1 MMRLRRRI
9 RTKERCLALLLLA
22 SAAAPAAAADVIPP
36 GARLAATCTGC
47 HGTNGAGTGDALP
60 SLAGQPKDAL
70 LAALKAFKS
79 GSRPATVM
87 TQLAKGYDDAQL
99 EAIAGFFAVQGG
111 AGVAGG
117 GTDVA
122 PQPPG
127 TGARPAGA
135 GS

>member
-1 MMRLRRRI
+1 MPGW
-9 RTKERCLALLLLA
+9 CLALPLLA
-22 SAAAPAAAADVIPP
+22 SAAVPAAAADVIPP
-36 GARLAATCTGC
+36 AARLAATCTGC

-70 LAALKAFKS
+70 LTSLKAFKS

-87 TQLAKGYDDAQL
+87 TQLAKGYDDEQL
-99 EAIAGFFAVQGG
+99 EAIAGFFAVQGT

-117 GTDVA
+117 GTDGA
-122 PQPPG
+122 PG
-127 TGARPAGA
+127 GRPAGA